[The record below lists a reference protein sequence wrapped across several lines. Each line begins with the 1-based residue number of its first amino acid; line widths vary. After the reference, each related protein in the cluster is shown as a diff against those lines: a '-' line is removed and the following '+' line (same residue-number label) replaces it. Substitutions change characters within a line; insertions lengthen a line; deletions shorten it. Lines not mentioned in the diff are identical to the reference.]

1 VIQPSFIP
9 RYHEIEQA
17 LRARVA
23 SGQPGQALPSD
34 TMLCQEFGVSRMTAR
49 HAMQRLAQEG
59 LVYRVPGRGTF
70 VAEPPTHRRANSLL
84 SFSNEMRRRGRLP
97 SSRLLSRQLRKPT
110 REEAQ
115 RLRLKDGDQ
124 VVAVRRLR
132 LADGEPIAVESAVL
146 NGRAARAVMA
156 ADLERQSLHAVL
168 SKAGFLPRRGRATV
182 RAERAA
188 GEDLRLLRLTKGDA
202 LLVEQRIILDQ
213 RGQPLEFTES
223 RYAAERYALDV
234 DFEVEDTAR
243 RRR

>member
-1 VIQPSFIP
+1 MIQPSFVP

-17 LRARVA
+17 LRTRVA
-23 SGQPGQALPSD
+23 SRQPGEALPSD

-49 HAMQRLAQEG
+49 HAMQQLAQEG

-84 SFSNEMRRRGRLP
+84 SFSNETRRRGRVP
-97 SSRLLSRQLRKPT
+97 SSRVLSRTLRRPT
-110 REEAQ
+110 REEAT
-115 RLRLKDGDQ
+115 RLRLKEGER
-124 VVAVRRLR
+124 VVSVRRLR
-132 LADGEPIAVESAVL
+132 LADGEPIAVESAIL
-146 NGRAARAVMA
+146 HGRCARVVMA
-156 ADLERQSLHAVL
+156 ADLESQSLHTAL
-168 SKAGFLPRRGRATV
+168 SKAGFLPSRGRATV
-182 RAERAA
+182 RAEAA
-188 GEDLRLLRLTKGDA
+188 KGEDLRLLRLTRGDA

-223 RYAAERYALDV
+223 RYAGGRYALDV